1 MIEMQQ
7 NIVITGANK
16 GIGLELAK
24 AYQAKG
30 EKVFALVRK
39 SSKEL
44 DAIDG
49 VTVIQNI
56 DLGTVKDF
64 SVLDGVLSSVHID
77 ILINNAGI
85 LTKESLGQI
94 DYDQVQ
100 NQFLVNAIGP
110 LRLTEYLIPQLH
122 KGSKVALI
130 TSRMGSLSDNTS
142 GGSYGYR
149 ASKAALNTFGV
160 SLACDLEPKGVSVGI
175 FHPGFVKTTLVGN
188 QGDINAEEAAQRLMQ
203 RIEELNLKNTGSF
216 KHANGEK
223 LPW

>member
-1 MIEMQQ
+1 MQQ

-16 GIGLELAK
+16 GIGLELTK
-24 AYQAKG
+24 AYQTKG
-30 EKVFALVRK
+30 DNVFALVRK

-44 DAIDG
+44 DAIDD

-56 DLGTVKDF
+56 DLGAVKDL
-64 SVLDGVLSSVHID
+64 SLLDKVLSSVHID

-149 ASKAALNTFGV
+149 ASKAALNIFGV
-160 SLACDLEPKGVSVGI
+160 SLARDLEPKGIAVGI
-175 FHPGFVKTTLVGN
+175 LHPGFVKTTLVGN
-188 QGDINAEEAAQRLMQ
+188 QGDINATEAARRLMQ

>member
-24 AYQAKG
+24 AYQTKG

-49 VTVIQNI
+49 ITVIQNI

-160 SLACDLEPKGVSVGI
+160 SLACDLEPKGVAVGI
-175 FHPGFVKTTLVGN
+175 FHPGFVKTTMVGN
-188 QGDINAEEAAQRLMQ
+188 QGDINAEEAARRLMQ

>member
-160 SLACDLEPKGVSVGI
+160 SLACDLEPKGVAVGI

-188 QGDINAEEAAQRLMQ
+188 QGDINAEEAARRLMQ

>member
-24 AYQAKG
+24 SYQAKG

-160 SLACDLEPKGVSVGI
+160 SLACDLEPKGVAVGI

-188 QGDINAEEAAQRLMQ
+188 QGDINAEEAARRLMQ

-216 KHANGEK
+216 KHANGEN

>member
-1 MIEMQQ
+1 MQQ

>member
-216 KHANGEK
+216 KHANGEN

>member
-1 MIEMQQ
+1 MQQ

-160 SLACDLEPKGVSVGI
+160 SLACDLEPKGVAVGI

-188 QGDINAEEAAQRLMQ
+188 QGDINAEEAARRLMQ

>member
-24 AYQAKG
+24 SYQAKG

-216 KHANGEK
+216 KHANGEN

>member
-160 SLACDLEPKGVSVGI
+160 SLACDLEPKGVAVGI

-188 QGDINAEEAAQRLMQ
+188 QGDINAEVAARRLMQ